1 MENDSG
7 LTTLLKST
15 RFRRTRKLWIPTAAL
30 LLAAFILLV
39 LQIRESEIHFRATT
53 NTGPSVS
60 AAKKESLPRVIPE
73 PPPQFSFSPSLITR
87 PPKRKAIVTSL
98 FVAQADVNTHRLS
111 DSGWFFTGA
120 YFHAWTFMKR
130 EETRIRDEEDVEF
143 VVMITEMVPKGY
155 RIALEDMGV
164 RLLVVPIIEI
174 EGRKKIDGDKYQ
186 YLYTKLNLFRLEGIY
201 DSILFFDVD
210 LFFLRTT
217 PLALFSYIPQ
227 NATYFFG
234 STHEWKRGY
243 GAFNSGLQLFI
254 PSHYHYTQ
262 LIHHAHDPKFAGYG
276 DQALHNRYWHAE
288 KSEYPWTVL
297 PQRYN
302 THHLEERNMTE
313 IENGIGFHAKFWS
326 ECHLFS
332 EASAPLFLEFQK
344 TADELRG
351 WQMQRLERGEV
362 DVGVILMPSVSPDCQ
377 TWMHFVKNKAA
388 MFMRVGML
396 SVQGTDKGV
405 LESRREFAR
414 VQAQAN
420 HVVMERPIKSLVLEQ
435 LRKVAELFSRFDI
448 VWILNDKVKMS
459 APVNRTI
466 QHDLYDMGIADIL
479 TFNDCTPQNATGSFI
494 ITRKSS
500 EKLNKFLTEH
510 DSKLGEMKDGEV
522 WELLLKEYTKF
533 GGKPALM
540 VRGKSPFYTFP
551 TDACEGFQQSEI
563 YGERA

>member
-1 MENDSG
+1 MMENDSG

-39 LQIRESEIHFRATT
+39 LQIRESRFISGPPQTRAICFCC
-53 NTGPSVS
+53 
-60 AAKKESLPRVIPE
+60 KEGSLPRVIPE
-73 PPPQFSFSPSLITR
+73 VCHLELQVTSWLTNQPSLCAQPPPQFSFSPSLITR
-87 PPKRKAIVTSL
+87 SPKRKAIVTSL

-155 RIALEDMGV
+155 RIALEDLGV

-210 LFFLRTT
+210 LFFLRTS

-227 NATYFFG
+227 NATYFSDQRTNG
-234 STHEWKRGY
+234 NADT
-243 GAFNSGLQLFI
+243 
-254 PSHYHYTQ
+254 
-262 LIHHAHDPKFAGYG
+262 FAGYG

-302 THHLEERNMTE
+302 THHLEERNVTE

-405 LESRREFAR
+405 LESRRT
-414 VQAQAN
+414 N
-420 HVVMERPIKSLVLEQ
+420 HQIFLLEQ
-435 LRKVAELFSRFDI
+435 LRKVTELFSRFDI
-448 VWILNDKVKMS
+448 VWILNDTVEMS
-459 APVNRTI
+459 TPVNRTI
-466 QHDLYDMGIADIL
+466 QHDL
-479 TFNDCTPQNATGSFI
+479 
-494 ITRKSS
+494 S

-510 DSKLGEMKDGEV
+510 DSKLGEMKDTEV